1 MENKLALITGAS
13 GGIGEAFGHV
23 LAGEGYD
30 LVLVARRDQELHRV
44 KGVITSKLP
53 VAVHVMALDLN
64 ETGAVETLMAEMASR
79 NLVPAIVI
87 NNAGFGL
94 AGPMAELSRDEQ
106 LRMIDLNVRVLTDLT
121 LRFLPTMVASKSG
134 GIINVASIAG
144 FMPGPMMAV
153 YFATKNYVL
162 SFSDALSSELRGTGV
177 TVTTLCPGTVKT
189 AFQARAGQ
197 NERGSTLSAYDVA
210 RQGWAGFKA
219 KRRVVIPGF
228 FNQMTAYGLRIT
240 PRRLSLPFIKQ
251 IMSRRRA
258 T

>member
-23 LAGEGYD
+23 LAAEGYD
-30 LVLVARRDQELHRV
+30 LVVVARRDQELHRV

-64 ETGAVETLMAEMASR
+64 EANAVETLMAEMASR
-79 NLVPAIVI
+79 KLVPAVVI

-94 AGPMAELSRDEQ
+94 VGPMAELSRDEQ

-121 LRFLPTMVASKSG
+121 LRFLPAMVAKKSG
-134 GIINVASIAG
+134 GIINVASVAG

-162 SFSDALSSELRGTGV
+162 SFGDALNSELRGSGV
-177 TVTTLCPGTVKT
+177 TLTTLCPGTVKT
-189 AFQARAGQ
+189 GFQARAGQ
-197 NERGSTLSAYDVA
+197 NERGSTLSAFDVA
-210 RQGWAGFKA
+210 SQGWAGFKA
-219 KRRVVIPGF
+219 KRRVVVPGF
-228 FNQMTAYGLRIT
+228 LNQIMAYGLRHT
-240 PRRLSLPFIKQ
+240 PRRISLPLIKQ
-251 IMSRRRA
+251 VMGRRRA
-258 T
+258 N

>member
-13 GGIGEAFGHV
+13 GGIGEAFAHV
-23 LAGEGYD
+23 LGAEGYD

-64 ETGAVETLMAEMASR
+64 GTDAVETLMAEMASR
-79 NLVPAIVI
+79 NLVPAIVV

-94 AGPMAELSRDEQ
+94 AGPIAELSRDEQ

-121 LRFLPTMVASKSG
+121 LRFLPTMVANKSG

-162 SFSDALSSELRGTGV
+162 SFSDALSSELRGSGV
-177 TVTTLCPGTVKT
+177 TLTTLCPGTVKT
-189 AFQARAGQ
+189 GFQARAGQ

-210 RQGWAGFKA
+210 SQGWAGFKA

-228 FNQMTAYGLRIT
+228 LNQMMAYGLRLT
-240 PRRLSLPFIKQ
+240 PRRISLPLIKQ
-251 IMSRRRA
+251 VMGRRRA

>member
-1 MENKLALITGAS
+1 MEYKLALITGAS

-23 LAGEGYD
+23 LAAEGYD
-30 LVLVARRDQELHRV
+30 LILVARRDQELHRV

-64 ETGAVETLMAEMASR
+64 EAGAVDALVAEMARR
-79 NLVPAIVI
+79 NLVPTIVI

-121 LRFLPTMVASKSG
+121 LRFLPAMITCKSG

-162 SFSDALSSELRGTGV
+162 SFGDALNSELRGSGV
-177 TVTTLCPGTVKT
+177 TLTTLCPGTVKT
-189 AFQARAGQ
+189 GFQARAGQ
-197 NERGSTLSAYDVA
+197 SERGSTLSAFDVA
-210 RQGWAGFKA
+210 SQGWAGFKA
-219 KRRVVIPGF
+219 KRRIVVPGF
-228 FNQMTAYGLRIT
+228 FNQIIGYGLRIT
-240 PRRLSLPFIKQ
+240 PRRISLPFIKQ
-251 IMSRRRA
+251 VMGRRR
-258 T
+258 TT

>member
-1 MENKLALITGAS
+1 MANKLALITGAS
-13 GGIGEAFGHV
+13 GGIGEAFAHV
-23 LAGEGYD
+23 LAAEGYD

-64 ETGAVETLMAEMASR
+64 ETNAVETLPAEMAGR
-79 NLVPAIVI
+79 GLAPAIVI

-94 AGPMAELSRDEQ
+94 AGSMAELSRDEQ

-121 LRFLPTMVASKSG
+121 LRFLPAMVADKSG

-162 SFSDALSSELRGTGV
+162 SFGDALNSELRGSGV
-177 TVTTLCPGTVKT
+177 TLTTLCPGTVKT
-189 AFQARAGQ
+189 GFQARAGQ
-197 NERGSTLSAYDVA
+197 TERGSTLSAFDVA
-210 RQGWAGFKA
+210 SQGWAGFKA
-219 KRRVVIPGF
+219 KRRVVVPGF
-228 FNQMTAYGLRIT
+228 LNQIIAYGLRLT
-240 PRRLSLPFIKQ
+240 PRRISLPFIKQ
-251 IMSRRRA
+251 VMGRRRA

>member
-23 LAGEGYD
+23 LAAEGYG

-44 KGVITSKLP
+44 KGVISARNAVP
-53 VAVHVMALDLN
+53 VHVIILDLN
-64 ETGAVETLMAEMASR
+64 ENGATEALATELAER
-79 NLVPAIVI
+79 NLIPNVVV

-94 AGPMAELSRDEQ
+94 IGFSAELSREEQ

-121 LRFLPTMVASKSG
+121 LRYLPGMIAGKSG
-134 GIINVASIAG
+134 GIINVASVAG

-162 SFSDALSSELRGTGV
+162 SFSDALASELKGTGV
-177 TVTTLCPGTVKT
+177 TITTLCPGTVKT

-197 NERGSTLSAYDVA
+197 NERSSTKSAFDVA
-210 RQGWAGFKA
+210 SQGWAGFKI
-219 KRRVVIPGF
+219 KRRVVIPGM
-228 FNQMTAYGLRIT
+228 FNQLVAYGLRVT
-240 PRRLSLPFIKQ
+240 PRRILLPFVKQ
-251 IMSRRRA
+251 VIGRRRA

>member
-23 LAGEGYD
+23 LAAEGYD

-53 VAVHVMALDLN
+53 VAVHVMTLDLN
-64 ETGAVETLMAEMASR
+64 EANAVETLMAEMANR

-94 AGPMAELSRDEQ
+94 VGPMAELSRDEQ

-121 LRFLPTMVASKSG
+121 LRFLPAMVANKSG
-134 GIINVASIAG
+134 GIINVASVAG

-162 SFSDALSSELRGTGV
+162 SFGDALNSELRGSGV
-177 TVTTLCPGTVKT
+177 TLTTLCPGTVKT
-189 AFQARAGQ
+189 GFQARAGQ
-197 NERGSTLSAYDVA
+197 NERGSTLSAFDVA
-210 RQGWAGFKA
+210 SQGWTGFKA
-219 KRRVVIPGF
+219 KRRVVVPGF
-228 FNQMTAYGLRIT
+228 LNQIMAYGLRHT
-240 PRRLSLPFIKQ
+240 PRRLSLPLIKQ
-251 IMSRRRA
+251 VMGRRRA

>member
-23 LAGEGYD
+23 LAAEGYD

-64 ETGAVETLMAEMASR
+64 EAGAVETVVAEMANR
-79 NLVPAIVI
+79 NLIPAIVI

-121 LRFLPTMVASKSG
+121 LRFLPAMVASKSG
-134 GIINVASIAG
+134 GIINVASVAG

-177 TVTTLCPGTVKT
+177 TLTTLCPGTVKT
-189 AFQARAGQ
+189 GFQARAGQ

-210 RQGWAGFKA
+210 SQGWAGFKA

-251 IMSRRRA
+251 VMSRRRA

>member
-44 KGVITSKLP
+44 KGVITAKLP

-64 ETGAVETLMAEMASR
+64 EAGAVESLMAEMASR

-121 LRFLPTMVASKSG
+121 LRFLPAMVASKSG
-134 GIINVASIAG
+134 GIINVASVAG

-162 SFSDALSSELRGTGV
+162 SFGDALNSELRGTGV
-177 TVTTLCPGTVKT
+177 TLTTLCPGTVKT
-189 AFQARAGQ
+189 GFQARAGQ

-210 RQGWAGFKA
+210 SQGWTGFKA
-219 KRRVVIPGF
+219 KRRVVIPGI

>member
-13 GGIGEAFGHV
+13 GGIGEAFAHV
-23 LAGEGYD
+23 LGAEGYD

-64 ETGAVETLMAEMASR
+64 GTDAVETLMAEMTSR
-79 NLVPAIVI
+79 NLVPAIVV

-121 LRFLPTMVASKSG
+121 LRFLPTMVANKSG

-162 SFSDALSSELRGTGV
+162 SFSDALSAELRGTGV
-177 TVTTLCPGTVKT
+177 TMTTLCPGTVKT
-189 AFQARAGQ
+189 GFQARAGQ

-210 RQGWAGFKA
+210 SQGWAGFKA
-219 KRRVVIPGF
+219 KRRVVVPGF
-228 FNQMTAYGLRIT
+228 LNQVMAYVLRHT
-240 PRRLSLPFIKQ
+240 PRRISLPLIKQ
-251 IMSRRRA
+251 VMGRRRA

>member
-23 LAGEGYD
+23 LAAEGYD

-44 KGVITSKLP
+44 KGVIAAKKE
-53 VAVHVMALDLN
+53 VQVHVVALDLS
-64 ETGAVETLMAEMASR
+64 ESGATEALAAELAER
-79 NLVPAIVI
+79 NLIPSVVI

-94 AGPMAELSRDEQ
+94 VGPSVELSREEQ
-106 LRMIDLNVRVLTDLT
+106 LGMIDLNARVLTDLT
-121 LRFLPTMVASKSG
+121 LRYLPSMIARKSG
-134 GIINVASIAG
+134 GIINVASVAG

-153 YFATKNYVL
+153 YFATKNYVV
-162 SFSDALSSELRGTGV
+162 SFGDALASELKGTGV

-197 NERGSTLSAYDVA
+197 NERSSTLSAFDVA
-210 RQGWAGFKA
+210 TQGWAGFKA
-219 KRRVVIPGF
+219 KHRVVIPGL
-228 FNQMTAYGLRIT
+228 FNRLVAYGLRMT
-240 PRRLSLPFIKQ
+240 PRRISLPFVKQ
-251 IMSRRRA
+251 VMGRRRA

>member
-23 LAGEGYD
+23 LAAEGYD

-44 KGVITSKLP
+44 KGVIAAKKE
-53 VAVHVMALDLN
+53 VQVHVVALDLSGSGAT
-64 ETGAVETLMAEMASR
+64 EALAVELAER
-79 NLVPAIVI
+79 NLVPRVVI

-94 AGPMAELSRDEQ
+94 VGPSVELSREEQ
-106 LRMIDLNVRVLTDLT
+106 LGMIDLNARVLTDLT
-121 LRFLPTMVASKSG
+121 LRYLPSMIARKSG
-134 GIINVASIAG
+134 GIINVASVAG

-153 YFATKNYVL
+153 YFATKNYVV
-162 SFSDALSSELRGTGV
+162 SFGDALTSELKGTGV

-197 NERGSTLSAYDVA
+197 NERSSTLSAFDVA
-210 RQGWAGFKA
+210 TQGWAGFKA
-219 KRRVVIPGF
+219 KRRVVIPGL
-228 FNQMTAYGLRIT
+228 FNQLMAYGLRMT
-240 PRRLSLPFIKQ
+240 PRRISLPFVKQ
-251 IMSRRRA
+251 VMGRRRA

>member
-23 LAGEGYD
+23 LAAEGYD
-30 LVLVARRDQELHRV
+30 LILVARRDQELHRV

-53 VAVHVMALDLN
+53 VAVHVIALDLN
-64 ETGAVETLMAEMASR
+64 ETGAVETLIAEMASR
-79 NLVPAIVI
+79 SLVPAIVI

-121 LRFLPTMVASKSG
+121 LRFLPAMVAKKSG
-134 GIINVASIAG
+134 GIINVASVAG

-177 TVTTLCPGTVKT
+177 TMTTLCPGTVKT

-210 RQGWAGFKA
+210 SQGWAGFKA

-251 IMSRRRA
+251 VMSRRRA

>member
-23 LAGEGYD
+23 LAAEGYG

-44 KGVITSKLP
+44 KGVISARNAVP
-53 VAVHVMALDLN
+53 VHVIILDLN
-64 ETGAVETLMAEMASR
+64 ENGATEALAAELLVR
-79 NLVPAIVI
+79 NLVPNIVV

-94 AGPMAELSRDEQ
+94 IGPSVELSREEQ
-106 LRMIDLNVRVLTDLT
+106 LGMIDLNVRVLTDLT
-121 LRFLPTMVASKSG
+121 LRYLPGMIASRSG
-134 GIINVASIAG
+134 GVINVASVAG

-162 SFSDALSSELRGTGV
+162 SFSDAVASELKGTGV
-177 TVTTLCPGTVKT
+177 TMTTLCPGTVKT

-197 NERGSTLSAYDVA
+197 NERSSTKSAFDVA
-210 RQGWAGFKA
+210 SQGWAGFKA
-219 KRRVVIPGF
+219 KRRIVIPGL
-228 FNQMTAYGLRIT
+228 FNQVVAYGLRIT
-240 PRRLSLPFIKQ
+240 PRRISLPFVKQ
-251 IMSRRRA
+251 VIGRRRA

>member
-23 LAGEGYD
+23 LAAEGYD

-44 KGVITSKLP
+44 KGVIASKLP

-64 ETGAVETLMAEMASR
+64 EAGAVETLVAEMASR

-121 LRFLPTMVASKSG
+121 LRFLPAMVAKKSG
-134 GIINVASIAG
+134 GIINVASVAG

-162 SFSDALSSELRGTGV
+162 SFGDALNSELRGTGV
-177 TVTTLCPGTVKT
+177 TLTTLCPGTVKT
-189 AFQARAGQ
+189 GFQARAGQ

-210 RQGWAGFKA
+210 SQGWAGFKA

-251 IMSRRRA
+251 VMSRRRA

>member
-13 GGIGEAFGHV
+13 GGIGEAFAHV
-23 LAGEGYD
+23 LGAEGYD

-64 ETGAVETLMAEMASR
+64 GTDAVETLMAEMASR
-79 NLVPAIVI
+79 NLVPAIVV

-94 AGPMAELSRDEQ
+94 AGPIAELSRDEQ

-121 LRFLPTMVASKSG
+121 LRFLPTMVANKSG

-162 SFSDALSSELRGTGV
+162 SFSDALNSELRGSGV
-177 TVTTLCPGTVKT
+177 TLTTLCPGTVKT
-189 AFQARAGQ
+189 GFQARAGQ

-210 RQGWAGFKA
+210 SQGWAGFKA

-228 FNQMTAYGLRIT
+228 LNQMMAYGLRLT
-240 PRRLSLPFIKQ
+240 PRRISLPLIKQ
-251 IMSRRRA
+251 VMGRRRA

>member
-23 LAGEGYD
+23 LAAEGYD

-64 ETGAVETLMAEMASR
+64 EAGAVETLVAEMASR

-121 LRFLPTMVASKSG
+121 LRFLPAMVARKSG
-134 GIINVASIAG
+134 GIINVASVAG

-177 TVTTLCPGTVKT
+177 TLTTLCPGTVKT
-189 AFQARAGQ
+189 GFQARAGQ

-210 RQGWAGFKA
+210 SQGWAGFKA

-251 IMSRRRA
+251 VMSRRRA

>member
-23 LAGEGYD
+23 LAAEGYD
-30 LVLVARRDQELHRV
+30 LILVARRDQELHRV

-64 ETGAVETLMAEMASR
+64 EASAIEVLIAEMASR
-79 NLVPAIVI
+79 NLVPTVVI

-94 AGPMAELSRDEQ
+94 AGPMAELSREEQ

-121 LRFLPTMVASKSG
+121 LRFLPAMVASKSG

-162 SFSDALSSELRGTGV
+162 SFGDALNSELRGSGV
-177 TVTTLCPGTVKT
+177 TLTTLCPGTVKT
-189 AFQARAGQ
+189 GFQARAGQ
-197 NERGSTLSAYDVA
+197 NERGSTLSAFDVA
-210 RQGWAGFKA
+210 SQGWAGFKA
-219 KRRVVIPGF
+219 KRRVVVPGF
-228 FNQMTAYGLRIT
+228 LNQLIAYGLRIT
-240 PRRLSLPFIKQ
+240 PRRLSLPLVKQ
-251 IMSRRRA
+251 VMGRRRA

>member
-23 LAGEGYD
+23 LAAEGYD

-44 KGVITSKLP
+44 KGVIAARNP
-53 VAVHVMALDLN
+53 VAVHVAALDLA
-64 ETGAVETLMAEMASR
+64 ETGAVDTLAAELAER
-79 NLVPAIVI
+79 NLVPNVVI

-94 AGPMAELSRDEQ
+94 VGPSVELSREEQ
-106 LRMIDLNVRVLTDLT
+106 LGMIDLNMRALTDLT
-121 LRFLPTMVASKSG
+121 LRYLPNMIAGKTG
-134 GIINVASIAG
+134 GIINVASVAG

-153 YFATKNYVL
+153 YFATKNYVV
-162 SFSDALSSELRGTGV
+162 SFGDALASELKGTGV

-197 NERGSTLSAYDVA
+197 NERSSTLSAFDVA
-210 RQGWAGFKA
+210 TQGWAGFKA
-219 KRRVVIPGF
+219 KRRVVIPGL
-228 FNQMTAYGLRIT
+228 FNQIVAYGLRIT
-240 PRRLSLPFIKQ
+240 PRRISLPFVKQ
-251 IMSRRRA
+251 VMGRRRA

>member
-23 LAGEGYD
+23 LAAEGYD

-64 ETGAVETLMAEMASR
+64 ETGAVETLIAEMASR

-121 LRFLPTMVASKSG
+121 LRFLPAMVAKKSG
-134 GIINVASIAG
+134 GIINVASVAG

-177 TVTTLCPGTVKT
+177 TMTTLCPGTVKT

-210 RQGWAGFKA
+210 SQGWAGFKA

-251 IMSRRRA
+251 VMSRRRA